1 VNWIAL
7 VLAILSL
14 AYCGLYLPSDRKL
27 FAQLLKDFG
36 TPPPRATEIVLNIP
50 DLAFPITACAMAIS
64 LIFAQWL
71 LRKRGGAAWLDGLV
85 IIVCCV
91 AVAAFRECMF
101 MPIIALMR
109 DVAPAH

>member
-7 VLAILSL
+7 VLAMVSL
-14 AYCGLYLPSDRKL
+14 AYCGLYLPSDRKV

-36 TPPPRATEIVLNIP
+36 TPPPRATEIVLSIP
-50 DLAFPITACAMAIS
+50 DLAFPITASAIAIG

-71 LRKRGGAAWLDGLV
+71 LRKRGGAAWFHGLV
-85 IIVCCV
+85 IVVCCV
-91 AVAAFRECMF
+91 AVVAFRECMF

-109 DVAPAH
+109 DVARAH